1 MANGTTTIEKTGPE
15 AADVAVSEARFD
27 EFMASID
34 EPALLAERRRE
45 AWDRYRELPTPTR
58 KSEEWRYTDLSRL
71 APDSFRPS
79 TPAESDAAEVS
90 FDRLPAEVRDLVEHS
105 HGRAGVFVQ
114 RNGAC
119 IHHQL
124 DPSLAERGVVLA
136 PLSEAASTHP
146 ELLEEHLFGEDVADA
161 EAKLWS
167 LHAAFLTGG
176 YLLYVPKNV
185 EVELPIHV
193 FRIVDDPGAL
203 VSVHSLV
210 IAEPGAVVTCIDE
223 YLSPDFDEPALSLA
237 GVEIVGQASADIHYV
252 SLQHYGRGIQ
262 HFGIQHVTAHRDT
275 VVNGFNVTLGGD
287 LTRADVSSW
296 LRGPGSESEMLALW
310 FGDRDQHIDHHT
322 LQHHV
327 APHAHSDLLYKGALT
342 DEARS
347 VFRGLIRVNPGAQ
360 LTDAYQT
367 NRNLLLSDDSNATAL
382 PNLEIEADDVRCS
395 HGATIGQVE
404 ERQLFYLMS
413 RGLTKEQAERLLVIG
428 FFDEVLNRLPV
439 EGVRVRVR
447 DAIESKLG
455 LVKSQ

>member
-1 MANGTTTIEKTGPE
+1 VANGTTTIEKAGPD
-15 AADVAVSEARFD
+15 AADLAVTDARFD
-27 EFMASID
+27 EFTTVIN
-34 EPALLAERRRE
+34 EPDLLAERRRA
-45 AWDRYRELPTPTR
+45 AWDRYRELPAPTR
-58 KSEEWRYTDLSRL
+58 RSEEWRYTDLSRL
-71 APDSFRPS
+71 ALDSFRPS
-79 TPAESDAAEVS
+79 TPTEQGAVQVPYEE
-90 FDRLPAEVRDLVEHS
+90 LPAEIRDLIEHS

-119 IHHQL
+119 IHHHL
-124 DPSLAERGVVLA
+124 EPDLAERGVVLA
-136 PLSEAASTHP
+136 SLTEAASSHP
-146 ELLEEHLFGEDVADA
+146 ELLGEHLFGEEVAEA

-185 EVELPIHV
+185 EVELPLHV
-193 FRIVDDPGAL
+193 FRIVDDAASL

-210 IAEPGAVVTCIDE
+210 VAEPGAVVTCIDE
-223 YLSPDFDEPALSLA
+223 YLSPDLEEPMLSLA
-237 GVEIVGQASADIHYV
+237 GAEIVGQASADIHYV
-252 SLQHYGRGIQ
+252 SLQRYGRGVQ

-327 APHAHSDLLYKGALT
+327 APHARSDLLYKGALT

-367 NRNLLLSDDSNATAL
+367 NRNLLLSETSNATAL

-404 ERQLFYLMS
+404 ERQMFYLMS

-428 FFDEVLNRLPV
+428 FFDEVLSRLPV

-447 DAIESKLG
+447 EAIERKLG
-455 LVKSQ
+455 L